1 VSNVKITLPDPG
13 PSAHVVSVLIREAY
27 MVAHHITTGEANQN
41 DAHGLALWAVL
52 AAEAVAPHV
61 LDAYHTSDVGPLT
74 AYREFVARYEA
85 ARSAAYAREQTAIAD
100 GTVF

>member
-1 VSNVKITLPDPG
+1 MNDVKITLPDPG

-52 AAEAVAPHV
+52 AAEALAPHV
-61 LDAYHTSDVGPLT
+61 LDACHASDVGPLT

-85 ARSAAYAREQTAIAD
+85 ARSAAYAAQEAAITN